1 MNVSLYIAGRMA
13 ARKSGRFSGLI
24 IRIAVAAIAISVAVM
39 ILATAL
45 IGGFKQEIRQKIFGF
60 WGHIHVMHTSS
71 SHLLDQRPLSLNQPF
86 YPSLDTVRGLSAAG
100 PARIEPLPGDLARG
114 GISHIQAFA
123 MKPAILKANDLL
135 EGLIIKGIGPDFD
148 WKYLEA
154 AMEEGSVLQMG
165 DTVPGR
171 NLLISRTTADRMLLE
186 VGDAVIL
193 NFVLEGRQ
201 LQRRFEVGGIYKT
214 GLEDYDKRFALAD
227 IRVIQQLLGWD
238 EDEVGGFEVFLD
250 DLDDLDIYREY
261 LLREVLPVEL
271 YAETIRDKDPAIFDW
286 LDLQD
291 INEAVILILM
301 VIVSIINMIT
311 ALLILILERTTMI
324 GVLKALGASDWTV
337 RKVFLYNAAVII
349 STGLLIGNILGF
361 SLGALQDHF
370 RVIRLSEADY
380 YLSYAPIC
388 WDWPMLAA
396 LNAGTLL
403 ITLLALL
410 IPSYLVSSVNPVR
423 AIRFR

>member
-1 MNVSLYIAGRMA
+1 M
-13 ARKSGRFSGLI
+13 
-24 IRIAVAAIAISVAVM
+24 
-39 ILATAL
+39 
-45 IGGFKQEIRQKIFGF
+45 
-60 WGHIHVMHTSS
+60 
-71 SHLLDQRPLSLNQPF
+71 
-86 YPSLDTVRGLSAAG
+86 
-100 PARIEPLPGDLARG
+100 
-114 GISHIQAFA
+114 
-123 MKPAILKANDLL
+123 
-135 EGLIIKGIGPDFD
+135 
-148 WKYLEA
+148 
-154 AMEEGSVLQMG
+154 
-165 DTVPGR
+165 
-171 NLLISRTTADRMLLE
+171 
-186 VGDAVIL
+186 
-193 NFVLEGRQ
+193 
-201 LQRRFEVGGIYKT
+201 QRRFEVGGIYKT